1 MTESSQPPT
10 EEEPAGGKQGPSLTP
25 AIIKGGAIVLG
36 IVAAF
41 VALVVL
47 FVVWPQTG
55 PKKDS
60 QNIRD
65 AVHRAGKLYDR
76 AQKLMANVVFTD
88 AAGRTTAPFT
98 TDLVTRPEQIKLLGP
113 TTPNPKAIDN
123 INEAVDSLQQALVNN
138 RSAGEDVKALAHKLL
153 SGLLALKGHYYTAES
168 LTDKAG
174 TANLLKLVE
183 QAIGMMRMRMAAIEH
198 YDRLTAV
205 GDDELKA
212 MRAKAVAE
220 ADDLKT
226 RRDQV
231 SREIFGLGEKVAGI
245 RASIAAL
252 AAKARAARNESQSTK
267 GQKGVELL
275 EQALAYERQIDGLA
289 GRIGETQDQLRV
301 LKVEFDDLG
310 LREVL
315 AREQVKAA
323 EAILDS
329 RKRETTERLAE
340 RDECRKLLGKSVQSA
355 IDLVDKV
362 VQLCAQAKSAEA
374 GAVSAYVDADSQLDA
389 AKAGIPASSAQHEA
403 DKADIAMAI
412 ADLGMER
419 LSLQARLELLATSI
433 TDLWPKL
440 SPPRQVPPA
449 APKLTGYVADVEK
462 LRGRTTAAYRNAAR
476 RYFKAIESADDIH
489 KWVYQGRLAT
499 AHLGLYRLTG
509 DTDELD
515 KADQVI
521 TQALQGK
528 ESSPH
533 LEPVL
538 RLRRLVRA
546 DRRGPVSSPGAA
558 PSTAPSTGP

>member
-1 MTESSQPPT
+1 MTETPQPPI
-10 EEEPAGGKQGPSLTP
+10 EEEPAGGKQIPSLTP
-25 AIIKGGAIVLG
+25 AIKGGAVVLG
-36 IVAAF
+36 VVGAF

-47 FVVWPQTG
+47 LAVWPQSG

-60 QNIRD
+60 QNILA
-65 AVHRAGKLYDR
+65 AVNRAGKLYDR

-88 AAGRTTAPFT
+88 AAGRITAPFT
-98 TDLVTRPEQIKLLGP
+98 SNLVTRPEQIKLLGP
-113 TTPNPKAIDN
+113 TTPNPKALDN
-123 INEAVDSLQQALVNN
+123 INEAVDGLQQVLVDN
-138 RSAGEDVKALAHKLL
+138 RSAGEDVKALAHSLL

-168 LTDKAG
+168 LTGRAG
-174 TANLLKLVE
+174 ATNLLKLAE
-183 QAIGMMRMRMAAIEH
+183 QAIGVMRMQMATIEQ
-198 YDRLTAV
+198 YDRPTAV
-205 GDDELKA
+205 GEDDLKA

-220 ADDLKT
+220 ADDLKAK
-226 RRDQV
+226 RAQV
-231 SREIFGLGEKVAGI
+231 SREIIGLGEKVAGI
-245 RASIAAL
+245 RASTAAL
-252 AAKARAARNESQSTK
+252 AAKARAARNKSRITK
-267 GQKGVELL
+267 GEEGVDLL

-289 GRIGETQDQLRV
+289 GKIGEAQDQLRV
-301 LKVEFDDLG
+301 LAVEFEDLG

-315 AREQVKAA
+315 AREQAKVA

-329 RKRETTERLAE
+329 RKQETAERLAE
-340 RDECRKLLGKSVQSA
+340 GDECRKLLGKSGQSA
-355 IDLVDKV
+355 DDLVDKI
-362 VQLCAQAKSAEA
+362 VQLCTQAKSAEA
-374 GAVSAYVDADSQLDA
+374 KAVSAYVDADSQLDA
-389 AKAGIPASSAQHEA
+389 AKAGKPARYAQYEA

-440 SPPRQVPPA
+440 SPPRPVPPA
-449 APKLTGYVADVEK
+449 VPKLTGYVADVEK

-476 RYFKAIESADDIH
+476 RYFKAIESADGIH
-489 KWVYQGRLAT
+489 KWVYQGRLAV
-499 AHLGLYRLTG
+499 AHLGLYRLVG

-521 TQALQGK
+521 NQALQGK

-546 DRRGPVSSPGAA
+546 DRRGPVSSPGVP
-558 PSTAPSTGP
+558 PSTAPTTDP